1 MIPSFC
7 LFLPPFHRWK
17 VGGGGENR
25 GAKTV
30 GQCRSVG
37 EPSRKQKGTQVKRK
51 ELKHPAPFVK
61 PVLNSSPFVRGDKR
75 RELSPPKKRSLFLL
89 LSIPTPSR
97 VPFKREKLFTMV
109 SERACEADATIV
121 PGRKTIYQGFIQS
134 GRCQKQVCFIWT
146 RAFFFLHVIIKT
158 LNIIHRVWTDKINIQ
173 SK

>member
-1 MIPSFC
+1 MPGTRFHTWNFFNPRPFIMIPSFC

-109 SERACEADATIV
+109 SEKSMWSWCHDCARPENNLPGVHTIG
-121 PGRKTIYQGFIQS
+121 PMSKAGLFY
-134 GRCQKQVCFIWT
+134 
-146 RAFFFLHVIIKT
+146 LH
-158 LNIIHRVWTDKINIQ
+158 
-173 SK
+173 